1 MQNLSWSAQH
11 TPLTPVSWSNF
22 TQDKSHLKQDWLQ
35 NLMRLLRTLSRWI
48 LVISKAGDYS
58 TSLSPCSILCSLWF
72 FSFYP
77 GGLPLATRS
86 PSPCP
91 CAVTLFGSA
100 LSSSHSPHRLQV
112 PGTPWSV
119 RSVLQQA
126 AVGKDSEMA
135 PQLGPCHYTSLNNPA
150 STFPTCTQTSNPA
163 PKNITPEVYPA
174 LKKFLRGCAKQRL
187 ELLKTDK
194 TNTI

>member
-1 MQNLSWSAQH
+1 MNFDYFQGWRLQHLSEPQFHSL
-11 TPLTPVSWSNF
+11 LTVIF
-22 TQDKSHLKQDWLQ
+22 
-35 NLMRLLRTLSRWI
+35 LLLSRW
-48 LVISKAGDYS
+48 
-58 TSLSPCSILCSLWF
+58 TSPCN
-72 FSFYP
+72 P
-77 GGLPLATRS
+77 Q

-112 PGTPWSV
+112 PGTPRSV

-126 AVGKDSEMA
+126 AVGKDSGMA

-150 STFPTCTQTSNPA
+150 RTFPTCTLTSNPA

-194 TNTI
+194 TNPIQTGPQKSHSQVLGQELPGRALGPGVPYAAKFFLQAGRGNIMLAP